1 MGWKRKHNQTEE
13 EIISPIGRG
22 RRGRLVNLLGILLA
36 LGIFFG
42 GMSGVEKG
50 LLWEEERLLR
60 GGGKVGVTILEGQT
74 KLQEGVS
81 WEDKRRKLEEGEL
94 VLAVGGLE
102 EGEDIWLH
110 EPGQGQLS
118 MEQAMTDGKEWLE
131 NFCLPHLG
139 VTGFDMGECKV
150 SCYLWTFR
158 DVEVGSVEANG
169 ACSYWT
175 FTAMGGGMEA
185 ELLLS
190 AQSGQVLYA
199 SVSCGVPVASQ
210 DAKEMKVFLEDYVA
224 SFGLEG
230 KGEAVQEPGL
240 IYKAVGDGELSAVIR
255 PFRVVS
261 SKVNPDTN
269 TLEHMETFNIRIYL
283 ARNFTT

>member
-1 MGWKRKHNQTEE
+1 
-13 EIISPIGRG
+13 
-22 RRGRLVNLLGILLA
+22 
-36 LGIFFG
+36 
-42 GMSGVEKG
+42 
-50 LLWEEERLLR
+50 
-60 GGGKVGVTILEGQT
+60 
-74 KLQEGVS
+74 
-81 WEDKRRKLEEGEL
+81 
-94 VLAVGGLE
+94 
-102 EGEDIWLH
+102 
-110 EPGQGQLS
+110 
-118 MEQAMTDGKEWLE
+118 
-131 NFCLPHLG
+131 
-139 VTGFDMGECKV
+139 
-150 SCYLWTFR
+150 
-158 DVEVGSVEANG
+158 
-169 ACSYWT
+169 
-175 FTAMGGGMEA
+175 MEA